1 MIVKVVIACDS
12 FKGSLTSIEAAEA
25 IAEGIKAAAPDC
37 AITTIPVADGGEGT
51 LDALQ
56 SAVDAKKM
64 TTKTLDPLMREI
76 KAPWL
81 MLERDGAKT
90 AVIELAAASGLTL
103 LKQDELNPMAT
114 STYGTGIM
122 VREAIA
128 LGCKDIVLTLGG
140 SATNDGGAGMLAAL
154 GIEFWCG
161 DTRVSIPRG
170 KDIGEITRFSYTNI
184 YKETEQTRITLA
196 CDVNTPFCGKHGAAW
211 MFARQKGATDEMI
224 NALDKGLTHFAAVI
238 RAQTGKDITKEPGS
252 GAAGGAAGGML
263 AFTNAHIVS
272 GSDLVLDLANFGT
285 ALNNASLVITGEGH
299 IDTQTMKGKL
309 PYVVASRAAA
319 LGILV
324 LAVCGKCDLD
334 ITNERLP
341 FKVLETCPKGMALTI
356 AMQKQQA
363 KDNISKAVT
372 AYMTGTL
379 GNND

>member
-1 MIVKVVIACDS
+1 
-12 FKGSLTSIEAAEA
+12 
-25 IAEGIKAAAPDC
+25 
-37 AITTIPVADGGEGT
+37 
-51 LDALQ
+51 
-56 SAVDAKKM
+56 
-64 TTKTLDPLMREI
+64 
-76 KAPWL
+76 
-81 MLERDGAKT
+81 
-90 AVIELAAASGLTL
+90 
-103 LKQDELNPMAT
+103 
-114 STYGTGIM
+114 
-122 VREAIA
+122 
-128 LGCKDIVLTLGG
+128 
-140 SATNDGGAGMLAAL
+140 
-154 GIEFWCG
+154 
-161 DTRVSIPRG
+161 
-170 KDIGEITRFSYTNI
+170 
-184 YKETEQTRITLA
+184 
-196 CDVNTPFCGKHGAAW
+196 
-211 MFARQKGATDEMI
+211 
-224 NALDKGLTHFAAVI
+224 
-238 RAQTGKDITKEPGS
+238 
-252 GAAGGAAGGML
+252 ML

-319 LGILV
+319 LGIPV